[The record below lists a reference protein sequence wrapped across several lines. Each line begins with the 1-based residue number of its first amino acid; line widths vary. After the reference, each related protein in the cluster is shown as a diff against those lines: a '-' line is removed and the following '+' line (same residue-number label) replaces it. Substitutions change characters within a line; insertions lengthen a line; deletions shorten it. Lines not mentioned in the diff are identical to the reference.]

1 MFIVPCTALV
11 WTAPAAAAGCPTE
24 LTGIESAAWQA
35 AVEDLE
41 QMDFQDTDCAKIVV
55 DVGLEETRLSF
66 VTQNGREA
74 VRTLSSPAELR
85 STLEALVVGD
95 SLSTEAVAPASA
107 RPPPT
112 KTATRPRPS
121 SREADPVQERPEAA
135 IPSTGSAY
143 ALQVGARVGSQIG
156 GGKRDAILLSPV
168 LAGSAWMGRY
178 PWELGVLAA
187 VEFQY
192 FDLRSHDPDQRESSS
207 VSVGVAVGRR
217 DALDAVDLLTS
228 VRLSV
233 ATIESE
239 SEKGSGEA
247 RGGLAVGLSTPRH
260 SSVRFRADLC
270 TELVAGSNV
279 TSPESPEWAV
289 STLVGVEIGGG

>member
-1 MFIVPCTALV
+1 MNFR
-11 WTAPAAAAGCPTE
+11 
-24 LTGIESAAWQA
+24 
-35 AVEDLE
+35 
-41 QMDFQDTDCAKIVV
+41 DTDCAKIVV
-55 DVGLEETRLSF
+55 DVGPETTRLSF

-95 SLSTEAVAPASA
+95 SLSTEAAVPASA
-107 RPPPT
+107 RPPVK
-112 KTATRPRPS
+112 KTATPPRSSSLDARPAQARPT
-121 SREADPVQERPEAA
+121 PAA
-135 IPSTGSAY
+135 PTTGSAY
-143 ALQVGARVGSQIG
+143 SLQAGARVGSQIG
-156 GGKRDAILLSPV
+156 GGTRDAILLSPV
-168 LAGSAWMGRY
+168 LAGSAWIGRY

-187 VEFQY
+187 LEFQY
-192 FDLRSHDPDQRESSS
+192 FDLRDHDPEQRESSS

-217 DALDAVDLLTS
+217 DPLDAIDLLTS

-247 RGGLAVGLSTPRH
+247 RGGVAVGLAYPRH
-260 SSVRFRADLC
+260 RSVRLRADLC
-270 TELVAGSNV
+270 AELVAGSNV

>member
-1 MFIVPCTALV
+1 MV
-11 WTAPAAAAGCPTE
+11 WTAPVAAAGCPTE
-24 LTGIESAAWQA
+24 LTGVDSAAWRA

-41 QMDFQDTDCAKIVV
+41 QMSFQDTDCAKIVV
-55 DVGLEETRLSF
+55 DVGLEETRLYF
-66 VTQNGREA
+66 VTQRGREA
-74 VRTLSSPAELR
+74 VRTLSNPAELR
-85 STLEALVVGD
+85 PTIEALLVGD
-95 SLSTEAVAPASA
+95 SLSTEAAAVPSASPPSKQAATAAVPRSAPG
-107 RPPPT
+107 
-112 KTATRPRPS
+112 
-121 SREADPVQERPEAA
+121 PVPEHPEAA
-135 IPSTGSAY
+135 APSTGSAY
-143 ALQVGARVGSQIG
+143 VLQGGARVGSQIG
-156 GGKRDAILLSPV
+156 GGARDAILLSPV
-168 LAGSAWMGRY
+168 LAGSAWIGRY

-192 FDLRSHDPDQRESSS
+192 FDLRNHDPEQRESSS

-247 RGGLAVGLSTPRH
+247 RGGLAIGFSTPRH

-270 TELVAGSNV
+270 AELVAGSNV